1 MWDLTLEQGVGVP
14 SIFASLHATALA
26 LELHDTAPTNG
37 QKNLGQLFARFLTEL
52 LTEADG
58 QLVGWTTRQAAIWAQ
73 ICKMQLCPIFKS
85 LAVVRCAININNNL
99 SSLSRGEEKENYF
112 GKCRHKMNLDK
123 NEGLKS

>member
-14 SIFASLHATALA
+14 SIFASVHATALA

-58 QLVGWTTRQAAIWAQ
+58 QLVGWTTRQAVIWAQ
-73 ICKMQLCPIFKS
+73 ICNDAAAASDDDFSNFLF
-85 LAVVRCAININNNL
+85 R
-99 SSLSRGEEKENYF
+99 RGFPK
-112 GKCRHKMNLDK
+112 KI
-123 NEGLKS
+123 SW